1 MYYGEQSDASTTT
14 HSEGTERVDGTAAT
28 FGVWR
33 RNWIERILLDKT
45 LEPKVRLVA
54 FAIAGFLN
62 RDSRST
68 YAGDAAIARKI
79 GLSVALVRRAIQCL
93 IKAGHLKTQH
103 RGAVRYLFPVVPDHP
118 MPTMRLGRG
127 KRFLEWC
134 GAWLD
139 AVFYDTTLTPACRIA
154 ALAITMHTDGETRT
168 SAAGYDELAEIVG
181 LSRKTLQRA
190 IRSLWEADHIE
201 VSAEGNHCPLVIRL
215 VFQREGGLEDGLEGG
230 LSERGSPATS
240 TNCTDNPSDIRD
252 PSNIQSPSD
261 SAPFGRTVR
270 AKMASSCDFEACD
283 IVATYG
289 DGMMHIGGVIACAEY
304 LERTMTFADIA
315 AAIRAGF
322 LRRVD
327 RDGTPNRNG
336 RYVVLI
342 EDTFDNEAP
351 TRQAA

>member
-215 VFQREGGLEDGLEGG
+215 VFQREGGLEDELEGETLG
-230 LSERGSPATS
+230 TG
-240 TNCTDNPSDIRD
+240 
-252 PSNIQSPSD
+252 
-261 SAPFGRTVR
+261 F
-270 AKMASSCDFEACD
+270 ACN
-283 IVATYG
+283 V
-289 DGMMHIGGVIACAEY
+289 
-304 LERTMTFADIA
+304 
-315 AAIRAGF
+315 
-322 LRRVD
+322 
-327 RDGTPNRNG
+327 
-336 RYVVLI
+336 
-342 EDTFDNEAP
+342 NELHGQP
-351 TRQAA
+351 